1 MIDNLVRDLQVL
13 RKADFLIGKIWL
25 GVFAR
30 RFGLFAFAGLIAVFG
45 LGMAN
50 VAGYYALQVSAGP
63 IWGAAIVAIVDL
75 VIAAI
80 VLLVA
85 ANARP
90 GPEIELAFDVRKM
103 AIDSIQADAR
113 DLKLTVD
120 ALGQE
125 IREVKAN
132 IVGFAHNPL
141 DVAAQKLLI
150 PAALSI
156 IKGMRSKKAQS

>member
-30 RFGLFAFAGLIAVFG
+30 RFGLYAFAGLIAVFG

-50 VAGYYALQVSAGP
+50 VAAFYALQGSVGP
-63 IWGAAIVAIVDL
+63 ISGAAFVAVGDL

-80 VLLVA
+80 VLLLAV
-85 ANARP
+85 NARP

-103 AIDSIQADAR
+103 AIDSIQTDAR

-120 ALGQE
+120 AIGQE

-132 IVGFAHNPL
+132 IVGFAQNPL
-141 DVAAQKLLI
+141 DVATQKLLI

-156 IKGMRSKKAQS
+156 IKGMRSKGAHS